1 MHSGV
6 SETAKKRRFSA
17 LSVVA
22 VQSVSCAVILLAV
35 LTLRLVGGGLFQ
47 ELNRYFREA
56 LRQNTLTTAI
66 TALWDGEMSFE
77 EVSQDDV

>member
-6 SETAKKRRFSA
+6 SETAKKHRFSS

-22 VQSVSCAVILLAV
+22 VQSLSCAVVLLAV

-47 ELNRYFREA
+47 ELNRYFHEA

-66 TALWDGEMSFE
+66 AALWDGEMPFE
-77 EVSQDDV
+77 EVSQEDV